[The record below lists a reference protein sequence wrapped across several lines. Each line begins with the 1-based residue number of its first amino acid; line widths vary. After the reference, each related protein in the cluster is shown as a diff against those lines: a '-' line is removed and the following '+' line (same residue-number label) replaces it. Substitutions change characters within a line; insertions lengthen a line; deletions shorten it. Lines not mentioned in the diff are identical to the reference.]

1 MLSGWEQFSDL
12 VGMAV
17 LFAHVAIVLY
27 VVFRLILKKPWSP
40 AVVSLLKRYGL
51 LCGALVALGATVGS
65 LLISYGFGIPACDLC
80 WFQRTMI
87 YPLAII
93 TLVAWWRSDV
103 EVWEYVLPLA
113 GIGALIGLYQHVMQ
127 VWPSLGLACG
137 SVATSA
143 SCAARYMF
151 EFGYIT
157 LPLLGVTT
165 CVLVAV
171 FAWEARKASR

>member
-1 MLSGWEQFSDL
+1 MSAWENIADL
-12 VGMAV
+12 LGIAMI
-17 LFAHVAIVLY
+17 FAHAAIVLY
-27 VVFRLILKKPWSP
+27 VLYRVILKKPWSHEV
-40 AVVSLLKRYGL
+40 ASLLQKYGL
-51 LCGALVALGATVGS
+51 LMAALIALGATVGS

-87 YPLAII
+87 YPLAVIM
-93 TLVAWWRSDV
+93 LVAWWRNDV
-103 EVWEYVLPLA
+103 GVWNYVAPLA

-137 SVATSA
+137 STTASA
-143 SCAARYMF
+143 SCAVRYMF

-165 CVLVAV
+165 CVLVAI
-171 FAWEARKASR
+171 FALEARKASR